1 MRRLRKAKADSS
13 VRSMTVWVARCE
25 EEKAGRR
32 LSAPLHGEQAIRM
45 RSEFSSN
52 HLSTAI
58 DAAVDRTL
66 AGQPLSRDGAV
77 DLALHASLPELLAAA
92 TVLRAHGKSTTV
104 TFSKK
109 VFIPLTTLC
118 RDYCGY
124 CTFRK
129 DPGQPGA
136 HFMTPD
142 EVLAL
147 AEQGRRAG
155 CKEALFSLGDQPER
169 IFPEAREFLREQG
182 FTRTLDYLAAM
193 CELVLDRTGLL
204 PHANPGVMD
213 RPALERLKNS
223 NASVGLMLESVST
236 RLMRGD
242 LPHAKAPDKVPALRL
257 RTMEEAGKLSI
268 AFTTGIL
275 IGIGETLGERIDSLF
290 AIRAMHEKYGH
301 IQEVIVQNFR
311 AKAEIP
317 MANHPEPSLDEM
329 LRTIAVARLILG
341 PYMNVQAPPNLS
353 YADFPRLLEAGI
365 NDWGGI
371 SPVTKDF
378 INPEAAWPQIRKLEA
393 ETNGRGFAL
402 RERLALYPEFTLRE
416 QFQSAPVRAR
426 LAALASGEGFA
437 LADAEIVR
445 RSSSDRFGTTGLA

>member
-1 MRRLRKAKADSS
+1 MQMETSSLSTTVAAAATSATVDQGLDGQLLTRDMALRLVSD
-13 VRSMTVWVARCE
+13 
-25 EEKAGRR
+25 
-32 LSAPLHGEQAIRM
+32 APLH
-45 RSEFSSN
+45 
-52 HLSTAI
+52 
-58 DAAVDRTL
+58 
-66 AGQPLSRDGAV
+66 
-77 DLALHASLPELLAAA
+77 ELLAAA
-92 TVLRAHGKSTTV
+92 SALRAQGKGSRV

-129 DPGQPGA
+129 DPGQAGA

-142 EVLAL
+142 EVLAA

-169 IFPEAREFLREQG
+169 IFPEAREFLQRQG
-182 FTRTLDYLAAM
+182 FARTLDYLAAM
-193 CELVLDRTGLL
+193 CELVLERTGLL

-223 NASVGLMLESVST
+223 NASVGLMLENVSV

-257 RTMEEAGKLSI
+257 RTMQEAGKLSM

-275 IGIGETLGERIDSLF
+275 IGIGETTEERVDSLF
-290 AIRAMHEKYGH
+290 AIRGLQEKYGH

-311 AKAEIP
+311 AKPEIP
-317 MANHPEPSLDEM
+317 MANHPEPALEDM
-329 LRTIAVARLILG
+329 LRTIAIARLILG
-341 PYMNVQAPPNLS
+341 PQMNIQAPPNLS
-353 YADFPRLLEAGI
+353 YGDFPRLLEAGI

-378 INPEAAWPQIRKLEA
+378 INPEAAWPQISKLDA
-393 ETNGRGFAL
+393 ETAARGFTL
-402 RERLALYPEFTLRE
+402 RERLALYPEF
-416 QFQSAPVRAR
+416 
-426 LAALASGEGFA
+426 
-437 LADAEIVR
+437 VR
-445 RSSSDRFGTTGLA
+445 REEFASSAIRKRLDVLAGGDGLAV